1 MLFTSICK
9 TPICLC
15 PEAILVISYVFPSD
29 SNKNTLFRVLYLK
42 EPFNTESVFQK
53 EEDYL
58 KFACEMPG
66 KIFDENKDILKGVLI
81 FIDDFELIYQLDTDV
96 LSFFRYLSH
105 AQKGIAYVFSGN
117 MDGSDFDFSLMSAA
131 FGGRILPFELGPFS
145 FKTTKSLLMEKADY
159 LNFSEDGFKQFYE
172 CTSGIPRHVNVF
184 TRLLTSD
191 AVLDKEEVMLEFDKY
206 LYYLADSSRK
216 EWYKSTVQEKK
227 VVVSLIDKPL
237 RRVDIAR
244 KLEVSS
250 GALGRS
256 LNSLKHDL
264 IELKQNHYHIKD
276 NIFRL
281 WLKSEYDKK
290 GVFPFR

>member
-1 MLFTSICK
+1 M
-9 TPICLC
+9 
-15 PEAILVISYVFPSD
+15 
-29 SNKNTLFRVLYLK
+29 R
-42 EPFNTESVFQK
+42 
-53 EEDYL
+53 
-58 KFACEMPG
+58 
-66 KIFDENKDILKGVLI
+66 
-81 FIDDFELIYQLDTDV
+81 
-96 LSFFRYLSH
+96 
-105 AQKGIAYVFSGN
+105 
-117 MDGSDFDFSLMSAA
+117 
-131 FGGRILPFELGPFS
+131 
-145 FKTTKSLLMEKADY
+145 
-159 LNFSEDGFKQFYE
+159 NFSEDGFKQFYE

-227 VVVSLIDKPL
+227 VVVSLVDKPL